1 MQKGRDYYIEK
12 GYYVFTEYYLA
23 QRGYCCNSGCRHCP
37 YRKKQIKPSG
47 EEASDGSQSEVLDEI
62 SSNKDKNLKK

>member
-1 MQKGRDYYIEK
+1 MQQGRDYYIEK

-37 YRKKQIKPSG
+37 YRKKEIKPIGAELES
-47 EEASDGSQSEVLDEI
+47 AQSEESYKINKDE
-62 SSNKDKNLKK
+62 DKNLKK